1 MRVWDGLKR
10 REEGWKESDERMET
24 IASSLRDVA
33 AQADRKHNIAV
44 AKVDELRKNMQN
56 LREDIEFYQ
65 NLASQGKA

>member
-1 MRVWDGLKR
+1 
-10 REEGWKESDERMET
+10 MET